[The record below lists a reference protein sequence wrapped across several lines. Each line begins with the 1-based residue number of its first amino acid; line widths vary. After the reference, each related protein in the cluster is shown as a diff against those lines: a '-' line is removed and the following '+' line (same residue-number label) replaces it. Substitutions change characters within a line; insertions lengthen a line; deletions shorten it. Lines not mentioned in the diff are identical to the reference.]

1 MAKDVGNAN
10 MVSILLRASLSS
22 RYVRIVLLAGL
33 VAAAAAVYWYW
44 ASIVETYS
52 TIREDILSRLGFGVV
67 AVGLWICVFG
77 FALAVRRSWFIHY
90 RLWLASPF
98 LLAFILGALS
108 YSTSFQGPLSAF
120 TLGGDVSLGGTVGY
134 AITGDVDWQ
143 GWIRLG
149 GLLVIAGFIASP
161 RGSLIVVSALGR
173 FLAAAYVLTA
183 GAVLWIGRQFGKV
196 LHRSPARD
204 SGAEE
209 PAQGRYSEELRRTMQ
224 SSEFRER
231 VFTGSTLDASKAT
244 QESELPPETSEQNG
258 LHTSPAV
265 AAASAVE
272 DGVVVGVERE
282 YAVQEEIGSAS
293 AVEDGVVGV
302 EREYAV
308 QGEIGSA
315 SLVKDDVGVEEE
327 HAVEEEIE
335 STYFVE
341 DDDGVPHQV
350 IAGQMESP
358 ENGAGEGDETGQFL
372 ESDSEEV
379 VSVEPESVR
388 WSGTESEGGAERESG
403 SKFNELW
410 SQGKPDD
417 GEDAAIEADIGEEE
431 GSNGRVASM
440 VQAVVGDAEAPTWE
454 KPSLSMFLDTNEGGI
469 EPEEMEATA
478 RTIRETLGNYGVE
491 VEVEDTQPGPTVT
504 MYGLVPGWIRRY
516 KQVNATDSDGRPK
529 LDEKGRQIKTS
540 VETKTRVKVDAI
552 TAREK
557 DLSLAL
563 KTPSIRIETP
573 VMGKSLVGVE
583 VPNPN
588 PALVS
593 LRNVMQDREFDD
605 LRKKAK
611 LPVGI
616 GKGGSGETVVIDLA
630 KMPHLLV
637 AGSTGSGKSVFV
649 NTVISCLLIQK
660 DPSELRLLLIDPKRV
675 ELTPYNGIPHL
686 LTPVVVETDQVVS
699 LLKGLNR
706 EMMDRYRRMEEIG
719 VRNID
724 SYNKKSPDQKM
735 SYLVVAVDELAD
747 LMMTA
752 SADVERELCRL
763 AQLGRATGIHMIVAT
778 QRPSVDVLTGLIKAN
793 FPSRVSFALTSQV
806 DSRTILDSSG
816 AEKLLGKGD
825 MLYQSVDMSRAERVQ
840 GVFISDEEIEGLVEF
855 WKTTPRGP
863 IYEVDIEPPEGSV
876 ESDDDGQGDESGDRD
891 DMMDKAIDLAM
902 RQKKLSTSLLQRR
915 LRIGYPRAAR
925 LMDQLEDE
933 GIVGPSDGSKSR
945 DVIMGQV

>member
-10 MVSILLRASLSS
+10 MVSILLRAALSS
-22 RYVRIVLLAGL
+22 RYVKLVLLAGL
-33 VAAAAAVYWYW
+33 VAAAAAAYWYW
-44 ASIVETYS
+44 VSIAETYS
-52 TIREDILSRLGFGVV
+52 SIREDILSRFGFGVV
-67 AVGLWICVFG
+67 AVGLWVCVFG

-120 TLGGDVSLGGTVGY
+120 TLGGDVTLGGTVGY
-134 AITGDVDWQ
+134 AIAGDVDWQ

-149 GLLVIAGFIASP
+149 GLLVIAGFAASP
-161 RGSLIVVSALGR
+161 KGSLIVVSTLGR
-173 FLAAAYVLTA
+173 SLAAVYVLTA
-183 GAVLWIGRQFGKV
+183 GAVLWIGRQFGKL

-209 PAQGRYSEELRRTMQ
+209 STPGRYSEELRRKMQ

-231 VFTGSTLDASKAT
+231 VFTGSTLDASKGT
-244 QESELPPETSEQNG
+244 QEPEPSPETSEQNG
-258 LHTSPAV
+258 LRDPSTV
-265 AAASAVE
+265 DAASL
-272 DGVVVGVERE
+272 
-282 YAVQEEIGSAS
+282 
-293 AVEDGVVGV
+293 VEDGVVGG

-308 QGEIGSA
+308 QGGIGGA
-315 SLVKDDVGVEEE
+315 SPVEDGIEGDEEYVGQEEVDD
-327 HAVEEEIE
+327 
-335 STYFVE
+335 TYFVE

-358 ENGAGEGDETGQFL
+358 GNGVGEGDETVQFL
-372 ESDSEEV
+372 ESESEEA
-379 VSVEPESVR
+379 VSIDQEAVR
-388 WSGTESEGGAERESG
+388 WSVPRPEGGTEREPG
-403 SKFNELW
+403 LKVNKQW

-417 GEDAAIEADIGEEE
+417 GEDAAIEADIGEEK

-440 VQAVVGDAEAPTWE
+440 VQAVVGDAEVPTWE
-454 KPSLSMFLDTNEGGI
+454 KPPLCKFVDTNEGGI
-469 EPEEMEATA
+469 EPEEMGATA

-516 KQVNATDSDGRPK
+516 KQVNATDSEGRPK
-529 LDEKGRQIKTS
+529 LDEKGRQVKTS

-593 LRNVMQDREFDD
+593 LRNVMQDREFED

-706 EMMDRYRRMEEIG
+706 EMMDRYRRMEEFG

-724 SYNKKSPDQKM
+724 SYNKKSPDQM
-735 SYLVVAVDELAD
+735 PYLVVAVDELAD

-840 GVFISDEEIEGLVEF
+840 GVFISDEEIEGLVKF
-855 WKTTPRGP
+855 WKETPRGP
-863 IYEVDIEPPEGSV
+863 ICEVDIEPPAG
-876 ESDDDGQGDESGDRD
+876 SDDSDEDGQDEESGDRD

>member
-10 MVSILLRASLSS
+10 MVSILLRAALSS
-22 RYVRIVLLAGL
+22 RYVKLVLLAGL
-33 VAAAAAVYWYW
+33 VAAAAAAYWYW
-44 ASIVETYS
+44 VSIAETYS
-52 TIREDILSRLGFGVV
+52 SIREDILSRFGFGVV
-67 AVGLWICVFG
+67 AVGLWVCVFG

-120 TLGGDVSLGGTVGY
+120 TLGGDVTLGGTVGY
-134 AITGDVDWQ
+134 AIAGDVDWQ

-149 GLLVIAGFIASP
+149 GLLVIAGFAASP
-161 RGSLIVVSALGR
+161 KGSLIVVSTLGR
-173 FLAAAYVLTA
+173 SLAAVYVLTA

-209 PAQGRYSEELRRTMQ
+209 STPGRYSEELRRKMQ

-231 VFTGSTLDASKAT
+231 VFTGSTLDASKGT
-244 QESELPPETSEQNG
+244 QESEPSPETSEQNG
-258 LHTSPAV
+258 LRDPATV
-265 AAASAVE
+265 DAASP
-272 DGVVVGVERE
+272 
-282 YAVQEEIGSAS
+282 
-293 AVEDGVVGV
+293 VEDGVVGG

-308 QGEIGSA
+308 QGGIGGA
-315 SLVKDDVGVEEE
+315 SPVEDGIEGDEEYVGQEE
-327 HAVEEEIE
+327 VDG
-335 STYFVE
+335 TYFVE

-358 ENGAGEGDETGQFL
+358 GNGVGEGDEAEQLL

-379 VSVEPESVR
+379 MSIDTESVR
-388 WSGTESEGGAERESG
+388 RRGTESEGGGERESG
-403 SKFNELW
+403 LKYNEHW
-410 SQGKPDD
+410 TQGEPDD
-417 GEDAAIEADIGEEE
+417 GEDAATEADIGEEE

-440 VQAVVGDAEAPTWE
+440 VQAVIGDAEVPTWE
-454 KPSLSMFLDTNEGGI
+454 KPSLSMFVDTNEGGI

-516 KQVNATDSDGRPK
+516 KQVNATDSEGRPK
-529 LDEKGRQIKTS
+529 LDEKGRQVKTS

-593 LRNVMQDREFDD
+593 LRNVMQDREFED

-706 EMMDRYRRMEEIG
+706 EMIDRYRRMEEIG

-724 SYNKKSPDQKM
+724 SYNKKSPDQM
-735 SYLVVAVDELAD
+735 PYLVVAVDELAD

-840 GVFISDEEIEGLVEF
+840 GVFISDEEIEGLVKF
-855 WKTTPRGP
+855 WKETPRGP
-863 IYEVDIEPPEGSV
+863 ICEVDIEPPAGSDD
-876 ESDDDGQGDESGDRD
+876 SDDDGQDDESGDRD

>member
-10 MVSILLRASLSS
+10 MVSILLRAALSS
-22 RYVRIVLLAGL
+22 RYVRLVLLAGL
-33 VAAAAAVYWYW
+33 VAAAAAAYWYW
-44 ASIVETYS
+44 VSIAETYS
-52 TIREDILSRLGFGVV
+52 AIREDILSRLGFGVV

-120 TLGGDVSLGGTVGY
+120 TLGGDVTLGGTVGY
-134 AITGDVDWQ
+134 AIAGDVDWQ

-149 GLLVIAGFIASP
+149 GLLVIAGFVASP
-161 RGSLIVVSALGR
+161 KGSLIIVSTLGR
-173 FLAAAYVLTA
+173 SLTAVYVLTA

-196 LHRSPARD
+196 FHRSPARD

-209 PAQGRYSEELRRTMQ
+209 STPGRYSEELRRTMQ
-224 SSEFRER
+224 SSEFHEP
-231 VFTGSTLDASKAT
+231 VFTSSVLDASQAT
-244 QESELPPETSEQNG
+244 RESEPPHVASEQNG
-258 LHTSPAV
+258 LRDPSTV
-265 AAASAVE
+265 DAASPVE
-272 DGVVVGVERE
+272 DGVVVDERE
-282 YAVQEEIGSAS
+282 YAFQGGTGGAS
-293 AVEDGVVGV
+293 PVEDGVEGDEEYVG
-302 EREYAV
+302 
-308 QGEIGSA
+308 Q
-315 SLVKDDVGVEEE
+315 EE
-327 HAVEEEIE
+327 VDG
-335 STYFVE
+335 TYFVE

-350 IAGQMESP
+350 IAGQMESLG
-358 ENGAGEGDETGQFL
+358 NGIGEGDETVQFL
-372 ESDSEEV
+372 ESDSEEA
-379 VSVEPESVR
+379 VSVDPESVR
-388 WSGTESEGGAERESG
+388 LRGTGSEGGGERESG
-403 SKFNELW
+403 LKFNEHW
-410 SQGKPDD
+410 RQGEPDD

-440 VQAVVGDAEAPTWE
+440 VQAVVGDAEAPEWE
-454 KPSLSMFLDTNEGGI
+454 KPSLDEFKDTNEGGI
-469 EPEEMEATA
+469 EPDEMEATA

-504 MYGLVPGWIRRY
+504 MYGLVPGWIRRS
-516 KQVNATDSDGRPK
+516 KQVNATDADGRPK
-529 LDEKGRQIKTS
+529 LDEKGRQVKTS

-593 LRNVMQDREFDD
+593 LRNVMQDREFED

-706 EMMDRYRRMEEIG
+706 EMMDRYRRMEESG

-724 SYNKKSPDQKM
+724 SYNKKSPDQM
-735 SYLVVAVDELAD
+735 PYLVVAVDELAD

-840 GVFISDEEIEGLVEF
+840 GVFISDEEIEGLVKF
-855 WKTTPRGP
+855 WKETPRGP
-863 IYEVDIEPPEGSV
+863 ICEVDIEPPAGSDD
-876 ESDDDGQGDESGDRD
+876 SDDDGQDDESGDRD

>member
-10 MVSILLRASLSS
+10 MVSILLRAPLSS
-22 RYVRIVLLAGL
+22 RYVRIILLVAL
-33 VAAAAAVYWYW
+33 VAAAGAIFWYRD
-44 ASIVETYS
+44 SLLETYS
-52 TIREDILSRLGFGVV
+52 SIHENVISRLGFGVV
-67 AVGLWICVFG
+67 VVALWLGVLG
-77 FALAVRRSWFIHY
+77 FALVARRSWFGYY

-98 LLAFILGALS
+98 ALAFILGALS
-108 YSTSFQGPLSAF
+108 FATSFQGPLTAF
-120 TLGGDVSLGGTVGY
+120 TLDDGTLGGTIGY
-134 AITGDVDWQ
+134 AIAGEVAWL

-149 GLLVIAGFIASP
+149 ALLVIAGFVASP
-161 RGSLIVVSALGR
+161 NLSLNVVSNLGR
-173 FLAAAYVLTA
+173 ALAALYVLA
-183 GAVLWIGRQFGKV
+183 SGAVLWIGYQVGKIM
-196 LHRSPARD
+196 HRSRESD
-204 SGAEE
+204 SDEE
-209 PAQGRYSEELRRTMQ
+209 DPAQTRWSEELRRKME
-224 SSEFRER
+224 SSEYQER
-231 VFTGSTLDASKAT
+231 VFTSSALEADHPTSVLDM
-244 QESELPPETSEQNG
+244 PPETSEQNG
-258 LHTSPAV
+258 LHASPT
-265 AAASAVE
+265 VE
-272 DGVVVGVERE
+272 DGAES
-282 YAVQEEIGSAS
+282 VQ
-293 AVEDGVVGV
+293 
-302 EREYAV
+302 
-308 QGEIGSA
+308 
-315 SLVKDDVGVEEE
+315 E
-327 HAVEEEIE
+327 HAVLSETDDSSPVDDGVAVREEHVDEEET
-335 STYFVE
+335 SAAYFVE
-341 DDDGVPHQV
+341 DGDGVQEEYAGQDEMDAVHPDEDGIGIPPGQVAATANGVIEDDGTDQTLQPD
-350 IAGQMESP
+350 G
-358 ENGAGEGDETGQFL
+358 
-372 ESDSEEV
+372 
-379 VSVEPESVR
+379 VEAAPIDPESVR
-388 WSGTESEGGAERESG
+388 WRAPGSTGDGGREPG
-403 SKFNELW
+403 WKFNELW
-410 SQGKPDD
+410 EQDESDSKEEGAVELEADTV
-417 GEDAAIEADIGEEE
+417 GED
-431 GSNGRVASM
+431 GSNGRVAAM
-440 VQAVVGDAEAPTWE
+440 VQAVADNAVTSTWG
-454 KPSLSMFLDTNEGGI
+454 KPPLSMFVDANEGGI
-469 EPEEMEATA
+469 EPEEMEETA

-516 KQVNATDSDGRPK
+516 KQVNATDSDGKPK

-557 DLSLAL
+557 DLALAL

-588 PALVS
+588 PALVT
-593 LRNVMQDREFDD
+593 LRNVMQDREFED

-649 NTVISCLLIQK
+649 NTVMSCLLIQK

-686 LTPVVVETDQVVS
+686 LTPVVVETDQVVN
-699 LLKGLNR
+699 LLRGLIR
-706 EMMDRYRRMEEIG
+706 EMMDRYRKMEEIG

-724 SYNKKSPDQKM
+724 SYNKKSPDQM
-735 SYLVVAVDELAD
+735 PYLVVAVDELAD

-752 SADVERELCRL
+752 SVDVEQALCRL
-763 AQLGRATGIHMIVAT
+763 AQLGRATGIHLIVAT

-825 MLYQSVDMSRAERVQ
+825 MLYQSVDMSRPERVQ
-840 GVFISDEEIEGLVEF
+840 GVFISDAEIESLVEF
-855 WKTTPRGP
+855 WQTTPRGP
-863 IYEVDIEPPEGSV
+863 ISDVNIEPVGGGS
-876 ESDDDGQGDESGDRD
+876 ETDENQQDDQSVDRD
-891 DMMDKAIDLAM
+891 DMMDKAIELAT
-902 RQKKLSTSLLQRR
+902 RQKKVSTSLLQRR

-945 DVIMGQV
+945 DVIIGQV

>member
-10 MVSILLRASLSS
+10 MVSILLRAALSS
-22 RYVRIVLLAGL
+22 RYVRLVLLAGL
-33 VAAAAAVYWYW
+33 VAAAAAAYWYW
-44 ASIVETYS
+44 VSIAETYS
-52 TIREDILSRLGFGVV
+52 SIREDILSRLGFGVV
-67 AVGLWICVFG
+67 AVGLWVCVFG

-120 TLGGDVSLGGTVGY
+120 TLGGDVTLGGTVGY
-134 AITGDVDWQ
+134 AIAGDVDWQ

-149 GLLVIAGFIASP
+149 GLLVIAGFAASP
-161 RGSLIVVSALGR
+161 KGSLIVVSTLGR
-173 FLAAAYVLTA
+173 SLAAVYVLTA
-183 GAVLWIGRQFGKV
+183 GAVLWIGSQFGKV

-209 PAQGRYSEELRRTMQ
+209 STPGRYSEELRRKMQ

-231 VFTGSTLDASKAT
+231 VFTGSTLDASKGT
-244 QESELPPETSEQNG
+244 QESEPSPETSEQNG
-258 LHTSPAV
+258 LRDPSTV
-265 AAASAVE
+265 DAAS
-272 DGVVVGVERE
+272 R
-282 YAVQEEIGSAS
+282 
-293 AVEDGVVGV
+293 VEDGVVGG

-308 QGEIGSA
+308 QGGIGGA
-315 SLVKDDVGVEEE
+315 SPVEDGVDGDEEYVGQEE
-327 HAVEEEIE
+327 VDG
-335 STYFVE
+335 TYFVE

-358 ENGAGEGDETGQFL
+358 GNGVGEGDETGQFL
-372 ESDSEEV
+372 ESDSEEA
-379 VSVEPESVR
+379 VSIDQESVR
-388 WSGTESEGGAERESG
+388 WSVPRPEGGTEREPG
-403 SKFNELW
+403 LKVNKQW

-417 GEDAAIEADIGEEE
+417 GEDAVVEADIGEEE

-440 VQAVVGDAEAPTWE
+440 VQAVVGDAEVPTWE
-454 KPSLSMFLDTNEGGI
+454 KPSLSMFVDTNEGGI

-516 KQVNATDSDGRPK
+516 KQVNATDSEGRPK
-529 LDEKGRQIKTS
+529 LDEKGRQVKTS

-593 LRNVMQDREFDD
+593 LRNVMQDREFED

-724 SYNKKSPDQKM
+724 SYNKKSPDQM
-735 SYLVVAVDELAD
+735 PYLVVAVDELAD

-840 GVFISDEEIEGLVEF
+840 GVFISDEEIEGLVKF
-855 WKTTPRGP
+855 WKKTPRGP
-863 IYEVDIEPPEGSV
+863 ICEVDIEPPAGSDD
-876 ESDDDGQGDESGDRD
+876 SDDDGQDDESGDRD